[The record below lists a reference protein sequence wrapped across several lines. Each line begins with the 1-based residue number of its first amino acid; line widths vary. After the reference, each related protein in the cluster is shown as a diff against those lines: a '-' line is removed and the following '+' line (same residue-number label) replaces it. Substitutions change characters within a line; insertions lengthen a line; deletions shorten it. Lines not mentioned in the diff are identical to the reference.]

1 MGKKAIKTKKQK
13 QKYLLT
19 LIEDQNRS
27 NERLALNENKLD
39 TGKTSLTS
47 DAMDHDNN
55 KTDFP
60 FPISEQA
67 PKTPSP
73 SRRNLHQRCLSKA
86 DSILNLDLDASDHDS
101 IFFTHERVVPGE
113 DGMLFKQ
120 AVTVC
125 LLIYKF
131 VVVERD

>member
-1 MGKKAIKTKKQK
+1 MGKQAIKTKRQK

-27 NERLALNENKLD
+27 NERLNEDKMN
-39 TGKTSLTS
+39 TEKTSLS
-47 DAMDHDNN
+47 PDATDHDNN
-55 KTDFP
+55 KTMTFP
-60 FPISEQA
+60 FPLSEQA

-73 SRRNLHQRCLSKA
+73 SRRNLHRRCLSKA
-86 DSILNLDLDASDHDS
+86 DSILNLDLDTSNHDS

-125 LLIYKF
+125 LLFHKSYYL
-131 VVVERD
+131 